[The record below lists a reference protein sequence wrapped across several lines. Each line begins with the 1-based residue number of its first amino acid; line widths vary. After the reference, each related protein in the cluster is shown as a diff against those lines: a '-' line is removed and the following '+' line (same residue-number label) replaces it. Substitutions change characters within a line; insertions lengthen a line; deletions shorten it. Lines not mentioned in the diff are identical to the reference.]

1 MSLVPS
7 FLELLQPFRSQMTAP
22 TFASLCTVLAGWVLC
37 RRHTVT
43 GALCCGIAAGAD
55 GELPKHHSA
64 YHRLFSAARWSLDA
78 AGLGVLGLALAVA
91 VATDATVFLV
101 VDDTLCRRRGRKVWG
116 AGMHYDPLLTG
127 RRWSN
132 ANRSVKSRGHS
143 WVVLGVVL
151 ELPFRPGH
159 YYCLPVLFRLC
170 LNKKS
175 AAKHRRPY
183 RSRPE
188 LAREVLGLVCC
199 AFPHRRF
206 HLLID
211 SAYGGKDTLRNL
223 PANCDLTARWLLDIR
238 LCQPPPPRLPGQKG
252 RNRVRGDRLP
262 SPRQMLEAD
271 YGRAERLA
279 FDRFGLRGSYR
290 VASCLACLYAVPGRL
305 LRVVATEPLTKG
317 GRPRP
322 KERAAFYSTCTDA
335 TAEQVL
341 SWYATRWSVEVAF
354 RDAKQE
360 LGCGQPQGWTMNAAV
375 RTTPTLMLLYSL
387 VVLWFAREGHR
398 HYVAPPRPWYPAKRK
413 AAAGFADMLA
423 ALRGRC
429 LGETLSSIPAPQQG
443 PQESLQTIISVILRA
458 A

>member
-1 MSLVPS
+1 MSLLPS
-7 FLELLQPFRSQMTAP
+7 FLELLQPFRSHMTAP
-22 TFASLCTVLAGWVLC
+22 TFASLCTVLAGWVIC

-43 GALCCGIAAGAD
+43 GALCCGLAAGLD
-55 GELPKHHSA
+55 VPKHHSA
-64 YHRLFSAARWSLDA
+64 YHRVFSAARWSSDA
-78 AGLGVLGLALAVA
+78 VGLGVLRLILAAALPPG
-91 VATDATVFLV
+91 ATVFLV

-143 WVVLGVVL
+143 WVVMGVVL

-188 LAREVLGLVCC
+188 LAREALGLVCR
-199 AFPHRRF
+199 AFPARRF

-223 PANCDLTARWLLDIR
+223 PANCDLTARWLLDVR
-238 LCQPPPPRLPGQKG
+238 LYEPPPPRREGQKG
-252 RNRVRGDRLP
+252 RKRVRGDRLR

-271 YGRAERLA
+271 YGRAERLE
-279 FDRFGLRGSYR
+279 FDCFGLRGVYR

-322 KERAAFYSTCTDA
+322 GERAAFYSTCTDA
-335 TAEQVL
+335 TAEEVL
-341 SWYATRWSVEVAF
+341 AWYARRWSVEVTF

-360 LGCGQPQGWTMNAAV
+360 LGCGQPRGWTRRAAE
-375 RTTPTLMLLYSL
+375 RSTPTLMLLYSL
-387 VVLWFAREGHR
+387 AVLWFAREGHR
-398 HYVAPPRPWYPAKRK
+398 HYAPPPRPWYPAKRK
-413 AAAGFADMLA
+413 AAASFADILA
-423 ALRGRC
+423 ALRAR
-429 LGETLSSIPAPQQG
+429 TIRAAFSSHPASLQG
-443 PQESLQTIISVILRA
+443 PQKWLEPFLRVLQA
-458 A
+458 AA

>member
-1 MSLVPS
+1 MSPLVPS

-22 TFASLCTVLAGWVLC
+22 TFATLCTVLAGWVLC
-37 RRHTVT
+37 RRRTVT
-43 GALCCGIAAGAD
+43 GALCCGVAAGLD
-55 GELPKHHSA
+55 VPKHHSA

-78 AGLGVLGLALAVA
+78 IGLGVLGLILAAA
-91 VATDATVFLV
+91 VATDATVFLA
-101 VDDTLCRRRGRKVWG
+101 VDDTLCRRRGRRVWG

-127 RRWSN
+127 RKWSS
-132 ANRSVKSRGHS
+132 ANKSVKSRGHS

-151 ELPFRPGH
+151 PLPLRPGH

-188 LAREVLGLVCC
+188 LAREVLGLACR
-199 AFPHRRF
+199 AFPARRF

-238 LCQPPPPRLPGQKG
+238 LCQPPPPRPPGRKG
-252 RNRVRGDRLP
+252 RKRVRGDRLP
-262 SPRQMLEAD
+262 SPRQMLD
-271 YGRAERLA
+271 GRCGRLE
-279 FDRFGLRGSYR
+279 FDAFGLRGSYR

-305 LRVVATEPLTKG
+305 LRVLATEPLARG

-322 KERAAFYSTCTDA
+322 KERAAFYSTCTGA
-335 TAEQVL
+335 TAEEVL
-341 SWYATRWSVEVAF
+341 AWYARRWSVEVTF

-360 LGCGQPQGWTMNAAV
+360 LGCGQPHGWTMNAAE
-375 RTTPTLMLLYSL
+375 RSAPTLMLLYSL

-398 HYVAPPRPWYPAKRK
+398 HYAPPPRPWYPAKRK
-413 AAAGFADMLA
+413 AAASFADMLA
-423 ALRGRC
+423 ALRAC
-429 LGETLSSIPAPQQG
+429 TLRAAFSSHPAPRQG
-443 PQESLQTIISVILRA
+443 PQNWLESFLRVLQA
-458 A
+458 AA

>member
-1 MSLVPS
+1 V
-7 FLELLQPFRSQMTAP
+7 
-22 TFASLCTVLAGWVLC
+22 
-37 RRHTVT
+37 
-43 GALCCGIAAGAD
+43 
-55 GELPKHHSA
+55 
-64 YHRLFSAARWSLDA
+64 
-78 AGLGVLGLALAVA
+78 GLGVLGLALALA
-91 VATDATVFLV
+91 AATDATVFLA

-127 RRWSN
+127 RKWSN
-132 ANRSVKSRGHS
+132 ANKSVKSRGHS

-151 ELPFRPGH
+151 PLPFRPGH

-188 LAREVLGLVCC
+188 LAREVLGLACC
-199 AFPHRRF
+199 AFPARRF

-211 SAYGGKDTLRNL
+211 SAYGGKDTLKNL
-223 PANCDLTARWLLDIR
+223 PPNCDLTARWLLDIR
-238 LCQPPPPRLPGQKG
+238 LCQPPPPRRPGQKG

-262 SPRQMLEAD
+262 SPRQMLD
-271 YGRAERLA
+271 GRCGRLE

-290 VASCLACLYAVPGRL
+290 AASCLACLYAVPGRL

-317 GRPRP
+317 GRPKP

-341 SWYATRWSVEVAF
+341 SWYARRWSVEVAF

-375 RTTPTLMLLYSL
+375 RTAPTLMLLYSL

-398 HYVAPPRPWYPAKRK
+398 HYAPPPRPWYPAKRK
-413 AAAGFADMLA
+413 AAASLADMLA
-423 ALRGRC
+423 ALRGQC
-429 LGETLSSIPAPQQG
+429 
-443 PQESLQTIISVILRA
+443 LRA
-458 A
+458 AFSSNSAPRQGSQKWLESLLGVLRAAA

>member
-7 FLELLQPFRSQMTAP
+7 FLELLQPFRSHMTAP

-37 RRHTVT
+37 RRRTVT
-43 GALCCGIAAGAD
+43 AALCCGIAAGAD
-55 GELPKHHSA
+55 AGLPKHHSA
-64 YHRLFSAARWSLDA
+64 YHRVFSAARWSLDA
-78 AGLGVLGLALAVA
+78 AGLGVLGLALAA
-91 VATDATVFLV
+91 ALPAGATVFLA
-101 VDDTLCRRRGRKVWG
+101 VDDTLCRRKGRRVWG

-151 ELPFRPGH
+151 QFPFRPGH
-159 YYCLPVLFRLC
+159 HYCLPVLFRLC

-175 AAKHRRPY
+175 AARHRVAY

-188 LAREVLGLVCC
+188 LAREVLGLACS
-199 AFPHRRF
+199 AFPARRF
-206 HLLID
+206 HLLVD
-211 SAYGGKDTLRNL
+211 SAYGGKETLKNL
-223 PANCDLTARWLLDIR
+223 PPNCDLTARWLLDIR
-238 LCQPPPPRLPGQKG
+238 LCQPPPPRRPGQKG
-252 RNRVRGDRLP
+252 RGRVRGDRLP
-262 SPRQMLEAD
+262 SPRQMLD
-271 YGRAERLA
+271 GRCERLS

-305 LRVVATEPLTKG
+305 LRVVATEPLSGG

-322 KERAAFYSTCTDA
+322 KERAAFYSTCAGA

-360 LGCGQPQGWTMNAAV
+360 LGCGQPQGWTRHAAQ
-375 RTTPTLMLLYSL
+375 RATPTLMLLYSL
-387 VVLWFAREGHR
+387 AVLWFARDGHR
-398 HYVAPPRPWYPAKRK
+398 DYAPPPRPWYPAKRK
-413 AAAGFADMLA
+413 AAASFADMLA
-423 ALRGRC
+423 ALRAC
-429 LGETLSSIPAPQQG
+429 TLRAAFTSNPAPRQG
-443 PQESLQTIISVILRA
+443 PQKWLESLTGVLRA
-458 A
+458 VA